1 MIIPARMAGL
11 PGNGREEGMGKSMEK
26 NRIFL
31 YSSPV
36 SSRYA
41 SHECLGKAVAH
52 YIASGAY
59 TTEEAGRPSFPA
71 VPPSDWRLE
80 RGVHGKPCFPEA
92 PMIHFSI
99 SHSGGFWVCAISGQ
113 TVGVDIQER
122 RWKGKQREEKGAGQ
136 SGEKSVRPGFI
147 CCEDRIAERF
157 FHPEER
163 QFLARRA
170 REGSLQ
176 DGKGDFFDVWSA
188 KESYVKYTGEGIGK
202 DFRSFAVSDRETLLS
217 YINEPSGRRIMLRHL
232 ACDPSYSLCVC
243 AEKIGEVRRICL

>member
-1 MIIPARMAGL
+1 
-11 PGNGREEGMGKSMEK
+11 MGECRLK

-31 YSSPV
+31 YISPI
-36 SSRYA
+36 SSRHA

-59 TTEEAGRPSFPA
+59 AAAEDGCEPSFPA
-71 VPPSDWRLE
+71 ALPSDWRLE
-80 RGVHGKPCFPEA
+80 REAHGKPHFPEA

-122 RWKGKQREEKGAGQ
+122 RWKGKQSEEKGEDSG
-136 SGEKSVRPGFI
+136 GEKKDRNGPA
-147 CCEDRIAERF
+147 CCEARIAERF

-170 REGSLQ
+170 AKGSPD
-176 DGKGDFFDVWSA
+176 DGGGDFFDVWSA

-202 DFRSFAVSDRETLLS
+202 DFRSFAVSDREGLLS
-217 YINEPSGRRIMLRHL
+217 YINGPEGRKIMLRHL
-232 ACDPSYSLCVC
+232 PWDPSYSLCVC
-243 AEKIGEVRRICL
+243 AEEIGEIRRISL